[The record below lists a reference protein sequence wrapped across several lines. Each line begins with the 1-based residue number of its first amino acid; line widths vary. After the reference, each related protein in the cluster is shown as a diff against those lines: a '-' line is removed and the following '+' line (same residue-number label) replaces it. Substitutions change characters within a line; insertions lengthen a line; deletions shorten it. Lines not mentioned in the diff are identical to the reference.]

1 MTGLGKDPNAQRL
14 TLYFVL
20 FKAVHCG
27 DAQGDTLMF
36 AVVETSGKQYR
47 VEPGATITV
56 DRMDA
61 EVGSTIDLS
70 NVLLVSG
77 DDLALGTPTVSGAVV
92 KAKVIAHPKGKKV
105 ITFKFRRR
113 HRMRKK
119 RGFRA
124 SLTTL
129 EISSIETV

>member
-1 MTGLGKDPNAQRL
+1 LTGPGKDPNAQRL
-14 TLYFVL
+14 ILYFVL
-20 FKAVHCG
+20 FMAVQYG
-27 DAQGDTLMF
+27 DTQGETLMF

-47 VEPGATITV
+47 VEPGEMITV
-56 DRMDA
+56 DRMDV
-61 EVGSTIDLS
+61 EVGSTIDLG

-77 DDLALGTPTVSGAVV
+77 DDIAVGTPTVAGAVV